1 MTSQLALGILFK
13 QRVGKHADNLISLL
27 VKVLGIY
34 PPGTL
39 VKLSDDQVAKVMMTT
54 GEVKKPHVWA
64 CNDKGGSASLRFLI
78 DGEVEIVE
86 VIKKDTLSDGAIKT
100 LQADNVIN
108 FYFNHFSYQ
117 GAL

>member
-1 MTSQLALGILFK
+1 
-13 QRVGKHADNLISLL
+13 
-27 VKVLGIY
+27 
-34 PPGTL
+34 
-39 VKLSDDQVAKVMMTT
+39 MMTT

-64 CNDKGGSASLRFLI
+64 CNVKGGSASLRFLI